1 MRGSAGLALIGTA
14 ALVLS
19 GCGASNDDAAASAN
33 AAPTSAAAGTS
44 AVDAT
49 PSTPLTSSAAQ
60 TAAQVDVQE
69 LVLPADQFPAGFTVQ
84 PVPASQVEQIAQE
97 ILNTTKTATF
107 TPSSCAQLNLLPEK
121 FDVDKVG
128 LAVATKDAQAL
139 SASVTS
145 SGATI
150 AEQRASVT
158 GKCANITAEFT
169 EGELAGAK
177 VAVKQSIVAAPAVKA
192 TDVLVVDQRSSV
204 DMAGMPANESLAR
217 LGLAAVNG
225 YLVTVQYRSAD
236 TRPVDAAVFN
246 DVFVKA
252 VNRVA
257 DQTG

>member
-19 GCGASNDDAAASAN
+19 GCGASNDDAAASAS
-33 AAPTSAAAGTS
+33 AAPTSVAAGTS

-49 PSTPLTSSAAQ
+49 PPTSLTSS
-60 TAAQVDVQE
+60 AAQVDVQE

-225 YLVTVQYRSAD
+225 YLVTVQYRSAG

-252 VNRVA
+252 VNRVV
-257 DQTG
+257 DQTS